1 MSEENGLDLY
11 RDRETKDKSLD
22 ATFRTN
28 DSLIYEDLPPE
39 AFELLD
45 DVEQGKHERNL
56 DWILKERG
64 IDSETLLAWKQC
76 APYRNALARA
86 RTSAIDKPEQ
96 SRAYAKGNALR
107 VMRTIVD
114 RARDSKAKDSQRAG
128 ETVLE
133 IAGVIT
139 KHEVSTTSD
148 VMLEFK
154 RKIMTER
161 GEMTVTERMTVSETH
176 DTETRQS

>member
-1 MSEENGLDLY
+1 MDQDTSFIRADK
-11 RDRETKDKSLD
+11 DRETRDKSLD
-22 ATFRTN
+22 ATLKTN
-28 DSLIYEDLPPE
+28 DSLTYEDLPPE

-64 IDSETLLAWKQC
+64 IDSETLLTWKQC

-139 KHEVSTTSD
+139 KQVNVMIPVQVQNVSL
-148 VMLEFK
+148 MLAQYQQVEAK
-154 RKIMTER
+154 PK
-161 GEMTVTERMTVSETH
+161 
-176 DTETRQS
+176 DTDASS